1 VTTPAVPGRAIA
13 AWRILLI
20 AFVTIYCALA
30 TLVARGLI
38 GGFGLGTVDCFVMAI
53 ATLIA
58 TLAVLPMGAIIDLP
72 EALWQHWLPERRW
85 RAGRCPTCGYD
96 ANRALCPECG
106 TPFARPPAYAS
117 NWHTLRRTAWVVLPS
132 WAMGLAAGLVLVHF
146 DERAFMST
154 VATMRRIDPEL
165 REHSHERAWPAEFAT
180 MTWAAGRGFFGPP
193 PFDSPKTAHLGAG
206 AGVGAGAGTGI
217 RFAAAAP
224 FEFDAAG
231 VAPRTMFAGVVFADV
246 GSGYF
251 AMNSGFSTK

>member
-1 VTTPAVPGRAIA
+1 
-13 AWRILLI
+13 
-20 AFVTIYCALA
+20 
-30 TLVARGLI
+30 
-38 GGFGLGTVDCFVMAI
+38 M
-53 ATLIA
+53 
-58 TLAVLPMGAIIDLP
+58 
-72 EALWQHWLPERRW
+72 
-85 RAGRCPTCGYD
+85 
-96 ANRALCPECG
+96 
-106 TPFARPPAYAS
+106 
-117 NWHTLRRTAWVVLPS
+117 LPS

-146 DERAFMST
+146 DERAFLST

-165 REHSHERAWPAEFAT
+165 REHSRERAWPAEFAT

-206 AGVGAGAGTGI
+206 AGVGAGAGTGVK
-217 RFAAAAP
+217 FAAAAP